1 MCVDSSRQYSVY
13 ECVYACDYMPSPW
26 TMNTNTHY
34 LAEVEVSHMQVKLK
48 SLFPPLQASCYSL
61 AQVKRDTWDC
71 DDLPQLSHFSYLKD
85 SGL

>member
-1 MCVDSSRQYSVY
+1 MCVDSSRKYSVY

-48 SLFPPLQASCYSL
+48 SLSPPPAGKLLQ
-61 AQVKRDTWDC
+61 
-71 DDLPQLSHFSYLKD
+71 
-85 SGL
+85 SGSGQARHMRL

>member
-13 ECVYACDYMPSPW
+13 ERVYVCDYMPSPW

-48 SLFPPLQASCYSL
+48 SLFSPCR
-61 AQVKRDTWDC
+61 QVATVWLRSSKTHEIVMIYPSFHI
-71 DDLPQLSHFSYLKD
+71 LVI
-85 SGL
+85 